1 MYGNYQSV
9 WLKSLVEITIDL
21 FDKKLSDVQ
30 LRHSLALHVTDI
42 PGWPACHVLLYSVM
56 LTYNG
61 QQKIYLFLKNQPS
74 QEFHLSFY
82 RTDSLIQ
89 ETLRNKFKDCT
100 VLTIAHRL
108 NTIMDSERVMV
119 RTCIK
124 DLHCLLI
131 WNIWLCLSKSAVTAD
146 SSMRSY

>member
-1 MYGNYQSV
+1 M
-9 WLKSLVEITIDL
+9 
-21 FDKKLSDVQ
+21 
-30 LRHSLALHVTDI
+30 
-42 PGWPACHVLLYSVM
+42 M
-56 LTYNG
+56 LMYNG
-61 QQKIYLFLKNQPS
+61 QQKIYLFLRNQPF

-119 RTCIK
+119 RTYIKTCIVA
-124 DLHCLLI
+124 DLKHLI
-131 WNIWLCLSKSAVTAD
+131 MSV
-146 SSMRSY
+146 